1 MKKLLIGLSLLALS
15 ATASANDFFG
25 GNNGEWK
32 MGPNG
37 PYYEESDWPEWTPM
51 YWMDEMMNSFDD
63 EEDGYG
69 GNNGFMGGMPFMGNN
84 NSMPFMGN
92 NNNYPMMPYG
102 GAPMGYGAPM
112 PMQGVPMM
120 APMAPM
126 PMQGTPMMAPMPMPM
141 PVPMQGT
148 QMAAPPVPVAPTH
161 TRPLLTNFSQSSY
174 TKQVG
179 LSGLFSY

>member
-1 MKKLLIGLSLLALS
+1 MKKLLIGFSLLALP

-51 YWMDEMMNSFDD
+51 YWMQEMADSFDD
-63 EEDGYG
+63 NGNDNFMG
-69 GNNGFMGGMPFMGNN
+69 GMPFGNNSNNNGFMGG
-84 NSMPFMGN
+84 MPFMGN

-112 PMQGVPMM
+112 M
-120 APMAPM
+120 APQMGYGAPM
-126 PMQGTPMMAPMPMPM
+126 PAPMMQPQAMPMPAM
-141 PVPMQGT
+141 PT
-148 QMAAPPVPVAPTH
+148 APGATPGPTA
-161 TRPLLTNFSQSSY
+161 N
-174 TKQVG
+174 
-179 LSGLFSY
+179 